1 MNTEFDRIVV
11 IDFETT
17 GTSRDKRAVE
27 VAWFELNKNLEI
39 IDEQVSFINPM
50 IPIPWEVIA
59 IHGIT
64 DDMVKDSPTLD
75 EFIVDIQQDTFAN
88 SSVCVVAHNLPF
100 DLPLFKKY
108 CGNVVEL
115 CTLKL
120 ARNIYP
126 ELNNHKL
133 GTISERF
140 GFVHEEAHRARSDAS
155 QVVQFLKMVKET
167 HGLSIYQMIDKT
179 IPKSGKQLSKVGD
192 KTNLVPSNIELRDEP
207 IDSRA
212 PNSELISTELVSG
225 SLTYDF
231 TKCNVTF
238 LMRVFNLLQKQGIEF
253 TWSGRIMTVS
263 KTCEG
268 SVDAIVS
275 EVQESW
281 KERNGLISAL
291 LVSESF
297 TYDFTDWDVH
307 STADLCSRLYH
318 QNIETNW
325 SGNLL
330 TVSETCEDSVDAIVS
345 EVQESWNEKTS
356 DEESGSSHKIVEYLF
371 YGAPISELAD
381 LVNDLNGYEIGHEWI
396 GHHLLVSSDDELV
409 VDEII
414 GELSLNPN
422 FAVNSL
428 EEFRHDDSDKYR
440 KKGNWK
446 TNFTFPY
453 FTIPQ
458 LVDLENELVEKEVT
472 HFWDEQFLH
481 VSESDVE
488 IVKIIIKKEFGI
500 SR

>member
-1 MNTEFDRIVV
+1 MITEFDRIVV

-39 IDEQVSFINPM
+39 IDEQASLINPM

-75 EFIVDIQQDTFAN
+75 EFIVDIHQDTFAN

-120 ARNIYP
+120 ARNLYP
-126 ELNNHKL
+126 EFNNHKL
-133 GTISERF
+133 STISERF
-140 GFVHEEAHRARSDAS
+140 GFVHEEAHRARSDAL
-155 QVVQFLKMVKET
+155 QVVHFLALVKET
-167 HGLSIYQMIDKT
+167 HGLNIFQMIDKT
-179 IPKSGKQLSKVGD
+179 KPKSGKSKIGNTD
-192 KTNLVPSNIELRDEP
+192 KSNLGASNNGLNDAPTSNEP
-207 IDSRA
+207 PD
-212 PNSELISTELVSG
+212 SELISAELVSE

-231 TKCNVTF
+231 TEWDIRSYF
-238 LMRVFNLLQKQGIEF
+238 HLLVRLKNQSIEN

-263 KTCEG
+263 ETCED
-268 SVDAIVS
+268 SVEAIIS
-275 EVQESW
+275 EVQEW
-281 KERNGLISAL
+281 NERKSFKTP
-291 LVSESF
+291 LVSERLI
-297 TYDFTDWDVH
+297 YDFTDMDVH
-307 STADLCSRLYH
+307 SMADLCSRLYH
-318 QNIETNW
+318 QDIETNW
-325 SGNLL
+325 SGDIL
-330 TVSETCEDSVDAIVS
+330 TVSKVCEDTVDAIVN
-345 EVQESWNEKTS
+345 EVFESWKEKNS
-356 DEESGSSHKIVEYLF
+356 DEESESSHNIVEYLF

-440 KKGNWK
+440 NKGNWK

-472 HFWDEQFLH
+472 HFWD
-481 VSESDVE
+481 
-488 IVKIIIKKEFGI
+488 
-500 SR
+500 